1 MKIQEQ
7 KKAVRSGYDMDI
19 LPSDLAT
26 YGEDAKKLLNKLQ
39 TRNERL
45 FMLTFLVLNMADTKQ
60 KLGNDVFQAA
70 GVAQKYNCSLVRLD
84 YQQEQG
90 LVSSLPLGMATIAI
104 RFSSSTQK
112 SLIPPAR
119 FPAPAKPVKMFWHG
133 SANISWVVGI

>member
-45 FMLTFLVLNMADTKQ
+45 FMLTFLVLNVADTKQ
-60 KLGNDVFQAA
+60 KLGQRCVPSRRC
-70 GVAQKYNCSLVRLD
+70 GTEV
-84 YQQEQG
+84 
-90 LVSSLPLGMATIAI
+90 
-104 RFSSSTQK
+104 
-112 SLIPPAR
+112 
-119 FPAPAKPVKMFWHG
+119 
-133 SANISWVVGI
+133 